1 MNILI
6 YDSGTT
12 YEIDESEIYNPFPEE
27 NQNYV

>member
-1 MNILI
+1 MKILI

-27 NQNYV
+27 VTK

>member
-27 NQNYV
+27 QTS